1 MIELY
6 LTRKKYTDKQVIGTM
21 DVYNDNEFVCSL
33 ATLEQEDRNNEI
45 GNSCI
50 PKGIYPVKH
59 YSSPKYPKAFS
70 LGNTKPRKYILIH
83 NGNYHTHTQG
93 CILVGYSHMD
103 INKDGYADVIH
114 SKVALNRLVDI
125 CKNETEITLKIT

>member
-6 LTRKKYTDKQVIGTM
+6 LSRKKYTDKQVIGTM

-50 PKGIYPVKH
+50 PKALYSVGH
-59 YSSPKYPKAFS
+59 YSSPKYPKA
-70 LGNTKPRKYILIH
+70 LIVKGTEPRTMILIH

-93 CILVGYSHMD
+93 CILVGYTHVD
-103 INKDGYADVIH
+103 INGDGYADVIH
-114 SKVALNRLVDI
+114 SKEALKRLYNV
-125 CKNETEITLKIT
+125 CKGETEIRLKIT